1 MQDDLTLVVGGLRL
15 SGWDSIRVSAG
26 IERCPNEF
34 DITMSERFAGE
45 LAGASTVVNAGD
57 SCDVLL
63 GDDW

>member
-1 MQDDLTLVVGGLRL
+1 
-15 SGWDSIRVSAG
+15 
-26 IERCPNEF
+26 
-34 DITMSERFAGE
+34 MSERFAGE